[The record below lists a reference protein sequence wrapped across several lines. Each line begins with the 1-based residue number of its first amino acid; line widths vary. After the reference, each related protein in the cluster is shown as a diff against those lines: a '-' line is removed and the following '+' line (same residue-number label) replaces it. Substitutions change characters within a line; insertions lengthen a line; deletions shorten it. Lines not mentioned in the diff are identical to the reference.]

1 MEHFYTNE
9 RNHQILI
16 SLLKAHHIN
25 KVVASPGTTN
35 SVFIG
40 SIQNDPYFTI
50 YSCVDERS
58 AAYMACGL
66 SFESGEPVVISCTGA
81 TAARNYMSGA
91 TEAYYSKLP
100 ILILTSSQPNRMVGQ
115 LYAQVT
121 DRTSPP
127 KDTCKITLELPTC
140 NSKEDEWFC
149 EVQANKALTELRR
162 NGGGPVHLN
171 LITTYSYNEKT
182 ALTTPDLPQARFINR
197 VSSGDKM
204 PLLKGTKN
212 AIFVGSHKKWTSELT
227 MTVERFCE
235 KYNAVVLCDHTSN
248 YHGQY
253 KIPFALGIN
262 QASINKANIPAFEVD
277 TLIHIGEIT
286 GEEGSS
292 RMIKSKQTW
301 RVSEDGEIRD
311 YFHNMV
317 YVFEM
322 PEPVF
327 FSNYIQSCNK
337 IKETSYYNECLMDY
351 IQLTKQRDSQF
362 DKIPFSNVW
371 IAGKIAPAIPENSTV
386 VLSIL
391 NTLRT
396 WNYAEFKKNVDVY
409 SPVGGFGIDGASSL
423 TIGASFVHPEKLYYG
438 ITGDLA
444 FFYDLNSLGNRHI
457 ANNLRILLINNG
469 LGFEFKKC
477 YAMAYRLL
485 EDEVDPYVAAAGHFG
500 KKSPSL
506 VRNFAEDLGFEYLNA
521 SNKEEFEKAY
531 KDFISPEL
539 TEKPIVFEC
548 FVTPQDEA
556 TALNIIQNRDK

>member
-100 ILILTSSQPNRMVGQ
+100 ILILTSSQPNRMVGH
-115 LYAQVT
+115 LTPQVT

-127 KDTCKITLELPTC
+127 NDTCKISIELPTC
-140 NSKEDEWFC
+140 KDKNEEWFC
-149 EVQANKALTELRR
+149 EIQANKALLELKRR
-162 NGGGPVHLN
+162 GGGPVHLN
-171 LITTYSYNEKT
+171 LITTYSYNETT
-182 ALTTPDLPQARFINR
+182 ALTAKDFPASRIIKRITCSDEYPE
-197 VSSGDKM
+197 
-204 PLLKGTKN
+204 LLGKQN
-212 AIFVGSHKKWTSELT
+212 AIFVGSHTKCSTELIAC
-227 MTVERFCE
+227 VERFCE
-235 KYNAVVLCDHTSN
+235 VNNAVVLCDHTSN
-248 YHGQY
+248 YQGKY
-253 KIPFALGIN
+253 RIPYALVIE
-262 QASINKANIPAFEVD
+262 QAALNKTNTPAYDVD
-277 TLIHIGEIT
+277 VLIHIGEIT
-286 GEEGSS
+286 GEEGAP
-292 RMIKSKQTW
+292 RMIRSKETW

-311 YFHNMV
+311 YFKNLSHI
-317 YVFEM
+317 FEM
-322 PEPVF
+322 PEIVF
-327 FSNYIQSCNK
+327 FEHYSKRSKND
-337 IKETSYYNECLMDY
+337 TSYFAQCQDEYKRYEAIKDERINEM
-351 IQLTKQRDSQF
+351 
-362 DKIPFSNVW
+362 PFSNTW
-371 IAGKIAPAIPENSTV
+371 IAQEMASKIPEKATV
-386 VLSIL
+386 ILSIL
-391 NTLRT
+391 NTLRV
-396 WNYAEFKKNVDVY
+396 WNYASFKPSVSVFC
-409 SPVGGFGIDGASSL
+409 PVGGFGIDGASSL

-500 KKSPSL
+500 KKSPLL